1 MEKSWVLEGICHL
14 HLSALL
20 VLYKEDQ
27 LWQGTVPECSVFLQE
42 AEGKPGTQ
50 LFYVIPVVIAQQV
63 LLLQGYSN

>member
-1 MEKSWVLEGICHL
+1 MNK
-14 HLSALL
+14 
-20 VLYKEDQ
+20 DQ
-27 LWQGTVPECSVFLQE
+27 LWRGKVPKCSVFLQE